1 MSAHAWAKV
10 WCFWFWTCVFL
21 ADVAVGFSTGTSY
34 FDDKTLLPS
43 KIQKIY
49 KMKFAVTYNTKVWF
63 EKKYTNILI
72 MSPGEVF
79 FGLYWL
85 ALLIWNP

>member
-1 MSAHAWAKV
+1 MSQSV
-10 WCFWFWTCVFL
+10 MFLIPNMRFL

-49 KMKFAVTYNTKVWF
+49 KIKFAVNYI
-63 EKKYTNILI
+63 Y
-72 MSPGEVF
+72 
-79 FGLYWL
+79 
-85 ALLIWNP
+85 

>member
-43 KIQKIY
+43 KIQKIC
-49 KMKFAVTYNTKVWF
+49 
-63 EKKYTNILI
+63 E
-72 MSPGEVF
+72 
-79 FGLYWL
+79 LY
-85 ALLIWNP
+85 LLILLCIYSLQISIMYLCTAKIFSKTDTIIEIQLFD